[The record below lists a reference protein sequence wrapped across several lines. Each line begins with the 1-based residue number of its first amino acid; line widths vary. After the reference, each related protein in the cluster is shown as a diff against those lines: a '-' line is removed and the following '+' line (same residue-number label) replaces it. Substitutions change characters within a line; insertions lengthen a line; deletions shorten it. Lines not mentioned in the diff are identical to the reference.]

1 MASQRKPKLL
11 GQEKL
16 LDLAL
21 RALGSRAHSTGEL
34 KEKLR
39 RRAEAPEHV
48 DAVLAKLKDAGYLN
62 DRRFAENYAAAR
74 LENQGLGKM
83 RVLRDLRQRKVAPK
97 LAEQVTEQTFHDT
110 NEIDLIEAFLAR
122 KYRGKKLNVFLSEE
136 KNLAGA
142 FRRLRYAGF
151 AAGASIRVLKRYASQ
166 AEELES
172 MELEEP
178 EAE

>member
-1 MASQRKPKLL
+1 VASQRKPKLL
-11 GQEKL
+11 DQEKL
-16 LDLAL
+16 LNLAV
-21 RALGSRAHSTGEL
+21 RALGGRAHSTGEL

-39 RRAEAPEHV
+39 RRAERPEDV

-62 DRRFAENYAAAR
+62 DRRFAENYASAR

-83 RVLRDLRQRKVAPK
+83 RVLRDLQQRRVAPK
-97 LAEQVTEQTFHDT
+97 LAEQVTEQTFKDT
-110 NEIDLIEAFLAR
+110 NETDLIEAFLQR
-122 KYRGKKLNVFLSEE
+122 KYRGKKLGPFLSEE

-151 AAGASIRVLKRYASQ
+151 STGASIRVLKRYASQ
-166 AEELES
+166 ADELET